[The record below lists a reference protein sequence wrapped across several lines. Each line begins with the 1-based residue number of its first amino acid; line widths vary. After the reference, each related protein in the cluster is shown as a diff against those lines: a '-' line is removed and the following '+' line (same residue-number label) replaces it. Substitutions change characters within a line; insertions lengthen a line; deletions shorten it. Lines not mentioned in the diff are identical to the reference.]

1 MAEFGWMRSWPGGV
15 AGLLL
20 CAAAPGGA
28 AGVSVDCGPTPTAA
42 CLSAAIFS
50 LAKAL
55 PDDDPF
61 REYVGFAERELAGSN
76 LKTALDYI
84 VTDAPDAPPW
94 MDIEWIAQAGRFD
107 RAIEVAKQREA
118 PVERLGGLLA
128 VASHLLDRNDRERA
142 TRIVDEVERGLPSL
156 PIDDD
161 SSGLVRNDTAEILVR
176 LGQTDRAMRLI
187 GNGGSETVD
196 ILLTIAGKDPQ
207 AQALREEAWRAAER
221 GKELYAYQLLL
232 EDAIRRGDPA
242 EISQA
247 AQRVS
252 GKIDG
257 TIDSDHADSAISLA
271 RVLLE
276 AGAPDQAARMVKSW
290 PRWVDGKDVTHREN
304 TLCSLLPV
312 LAGLAQDREV
322 ETAAQAVSNVAH
334 RGQCLSKAADEYLR
348 LGRTDVAEKFD
359 VEVMRLAVSSP
370 TGEPKLQWEHNA
382 ALHNLALDRA
392 GRGDIQGALDAAGE
406 LRDEIK
412 VREVMFYIVRR
423 AIDSGHGPVAG
434 PAILAA
440 EHQAVAAR
448 DAGMLLQVARDWY
461 DVGDEEGARR
471 NLAEVTEMA
480 KLPQSSLAAADRGLA
495 AELMWR
501 ISGKSEAILDIVDQL
516 QVNDRAAI
524 DHLVEVMSPISP
536 AVAVRLTGRQVALER
551 RINELAT
558 IALQIAEAAK

>member
-1 MAEFGWMRSWPGGV
+1 MRSWLGGV

-20 CAAAPGGA
+20 CAVAPAGA
-28 AGVSVDCGPTPTAA
+28 VGMSVDCGPTPTAA

-55 PDDDPF
+55 PDNDPF
-61 REYVGFAERELAGSN
+61 RDNVSFAERELAGGN
-76 LKTALDYI
+76 LKTALDYT
-84 VTDAPDAPPW
+84 VTDDVDGPPW

-107 RAIEVAKQREA
+107 RAMELAKQREA

-128 VASHLLDRNDRERA
+128 VANHMLDRNDRARA
-142 TRIVDEVERGLPSL
+142 ARIVDAVERALPSL
-156 PIDDD
+156 PVDDEHT
-161 SSGLVRNDTAEILVR
+161 GLVRNNVAEILLR

-196 ILLTIAGKDPQ
+196 VLLAIAGKNPQ
-207 AQALREEAWRAAER
+207 AQALREEAWRTAER
-221 GKELYAYQLLL
+221 GKQLYAYHLLL
-232 EDAIRRGDPA
+232 EDAIRRGDAA

-247 AQRVS
+247 AQRVGS
-252 GKIDG
+252 KIDG
-257 TIDSDHADSAISLA
+257 MIDRDHADAAISLA

-290 PRWVDGKDVTHREN
+290 PQWADGKETARQYN

-322 ETAAQAVSNVAH
+322 EAAAKAVSNVAH
-334 RGQCLSKAADEYLR
+334 RSQCLSKAAAEYLR
-348 LGRTDVAEKFD
+348 LGRTDVAQKFD
-359 VEVMRLAVSSP
+359 AEAMRLALSSP

-382 ALHNLALDRA
+382 ALNNLALDRA

-406 LRDEIK
+406 LRDGTKI
-412 VREVMFYIVRR
+412 REVTFYVVKR
-423 AIDSGHGPVAG
+423 AIDSGYGPVAG

-448 DAGMLLQVARDWY
+448 DSGLLLQVAKDWY

-471 NLAEVTEMA
+471 ILAEVTEMA

-495 AELMWR
+495 AELMWH
-501 ISGKSEAILDIVDQL
+501 ISSNGKPEAVLDIAEKL
-516 QVNDRAAI
+516 EVNDPAAV
-524 DHLVEVMSPISP
+524 DHLVEVVRPISP
-536 AVAVRLTGRQVALER
+536 AIAATLTDRQVELER
-551 RINELAT
+551 RIDELAA
-558 IALQIAEAAK
+558 IALQIADAAK